1 MAGAPVPVPV
11 PVPAPGLSVVD
22 VVVTTGL
29 AAPLAPGTAD
39 APAAGDGVTTAP
51 ACAPED
57 PEEQADI
64 SAVNAVN
71 ATGRA
76 RTAHRRD
83 DSAQRDSDR
92 RGADMRDAPDLDRGC
107 CRPRDEADI
116 RLPHGHR
123 KAGRTGRVS
132 PVRNDSRPDE
142 PGIPTRRAL
151 RDGRIREL
159 RTGTTVT
166 PGSQIL
172 RSVTPCVSC
181 DEATHW
187 SIATLRCRHSL

>member
-71 ATGRA
+71 ATGGPEPPTAGTIRHNGTRTGGA
-76 RTAHRRD
+76 RT
-83 DSAQRDSDR
+83 
-92 RGADMRDAPDLDRGC
+92 
-107 CRPRDEADI
+107 
-116 RLPHGHR
+116 
-123 KAGRTGRVS
+123 
-132 PVRNDSRPDE
+132 
-142 PGIPTRRAL
+142 
-151 RDGRIREL
+151 
-159 RTGTTVT
+159 
-166 PGSQIL
+166 
-172 RSVTPCVSC
+172 
-181 DEATHW
+181 
-187 SIATLRCRHSL
+187 